1 MKKFIYIAAAV
12 AALVGCS
19 KSEFVEK
26 TAEGTDNLKVSVN
39 VATEDSDATKA
50 VYDGERYVKFEK
62 NDKIYAAIAKK
73 STPTK
78 AIWVAKKDKQ
88 EKDDYNGVY
97 YSTLTI
103 DDETAEAPSFS
114 GSFFSIN
121 KDDKEDEYAFY
132 GVFPGEALNYLWSE
146 EDLTSWRVKLP
157 TEQAATQTSWYNKA
171 DVMLLKPSV
180 LVNKPT
186 EMYTW
191 GEFNSINEGETVT
204 MAHLFGFGKI
214 TFAGVPAEYASSKV
228 SSVKIEAV
236 GADKVLAGE
245 FYVDVTAPIDEVKYD
260 HVNNKSA
267 VITLPADGTVAVSDY
282 VAWFVAKPGNYD
294 VKITVATEKCDLVFE
309 REGLEIVRSELAAP
323 VVNFKSTDT
332 VVSYD
337 ITLENGENWS
347 QKTFSYSYAISSSYK
362 TREWGEGA
370 KKMKFTLDY
379 PKQTNSNYGSYA
391 SGVSGYVQ
399 LMAQNTLTG
408 GYAVLKSLYNFI
420 GVKNVKVG
428 VGIYTP
434 GVVCDFT
441 VNLVDGETVTK
452 LGTYAVTGTSATPAG
467 QNFWFEVPEGASGKG
482 VLEVVADNFRGTATD
497 PAANPASCRPYIS
510 ILEVNAA
517 PGIVLDENSVTFE
530 KTASTHNV
538 YCSVVAA
545 TADPTVEVSTD
556 AQSWLTASYNN
567 GEVVLTAAENTGAK
581 RTATV
586 TVKATGI
593 GTAQETIS
601 VTQKSA
607 TAVEYKLDIKPADF
621 LPFVDAKK
629 AELTAAG
636 TTWGDLDGF
645 SVDATFTA
653 TATDGSGKTLDVKF
667 SCVDLV
673 LNKCTETQTRIKKH
687 GYDKG
692 VMAPVTELGPI
703 VSCVVK
709 SEIKSS
715 ESSYADFGIAVSK
728 DGNSFKNQVADITGP
743 SYDGTFEN
751 PCVNTWIPDTDEY
764 TWIQFVAD
772 KAFNFYGFEIVFVV
786 D

>member
-19 KSEFVEK
+19 KSEIVEK
-26 TAEGTDNLKVSVN
+26 TAEGTDNMKVSVN
-39 VATEDSDATKA
+39 VAAEDSDATKA
-50 VYDGERYVKFEK
+50 VYDGERYIKFEK
-62 NDKIYAAIAKK
+62 NDNIYAAIAKK
-73 STPTK
+73 SAPTK

-103 DDETAEAPSFS
+103 DDETAAAPSFS

-132 GVFPGEALNYLWSE
+132 GVFPGDALNAFWSE
-146 EDLTSWRVKLP
+146 EDLTSWIVKLP
-157 TEQAATQTSWYNKA
+157 NSQQATQTSWYNKA

-191 GEFNSINEGETVT
+191 GEFNSINEGETVK

-228 SSVKIEAV
+228 RSVTIEAV

-245 FYVDVTAPIDEVKYD
+245 FYVDVTAPIDEVKFD
-260 HVNNKSA
+260 HTRSKYA
-267 VITLPADGTVAVSDY
+267 VITLPSDGTVSVSDY

-309 REGLEIVRSELAAP
+309 REGLEIVRSELASP

-347 QKTFSYSYAISSSYK
+347 QKTFTSSNCINSSNK
-362 TREWGEGA
+362 TREWGDGD

-379 PKQTNSNYGSYA
+379 PNQTNTNYGGYA

-399 LMAQNTLTG
+399 LMAQSAITG
-408 GYAVLKSLYNFI
+408 GSAVLKSMYTFI

-452 LGTYAVTGTSATPAG
+452 LGTCAVTGVQATPAG

-482 VLEVVADNFRGTATD
+482 VIEVVADNFRGTETS
-497 PAANPASCRPYIS
+497 PASNPASCRPYIS
-510 ILEVNAA
+510 TIEINAA
-517 PGIVLDENSVTFE
+517 PGIVLDENSVTLE
-530 KTASTHNV
+530 KTAGTQKI

-545 TADPTVEVSTD
+545 SADPTVEVSAD
-556 AQSWLTASYNN
+556 AQSWLTASYNE
-567 GEVVLTAAENTGAK
+567 GEVVLTTTENTGAK

-593 GTAQETIS
+593 GTAQETIN
-601 VTQKSA
+601 VTQRSA
-607 TAVEYKLDIKPADF
+607 TEVEYKLTVTPNDF
-621 LPFVDAKK
+621 LPFVEAKK

-636 TTWGDLDGF
+636 TTFENLDSF
-645 SVDATFTA
+645 PMNATFTA
-653 TATDGSGKTLDVKF
+653 TATDGSGKTVDVPF
-667 SCVDLV
+667 SFDNVYIA
-673 LNKCTETQTRIKKH
+673 KCTATEFRA
-687 GYDKG
+687 KG
-692 VMAPVTELGPI
+692 GITPTKQLGTIVSGNVKTEYKAWTSGGTLFFSWCIVNVSADGKNFTSIPVT
-703 VSCVVK
+703 
-709 SEIKSS
+709 
-715 ESSYADFGIAVSK
+715 A
-728 DGNSFKNQVADITGP
+728 TG
-743 SYDGTFEN
+743 SGTASN
-751 PCVNTWIPDTDEY
+751 PYVNTWAPDSDEY
-764 TWIQFVAD
+764 TWVKFTSSQ
-772 KAFNFYGFEIVFVV
+772 AFYYYGFEIVFVV